1 MYEYIKGSLIEITPT
16 YAVVETH
23 SVGYLIN
30 ISLNTYSKLSE
41 KKDCLL
47 YLHQVIR
54 EDSHILYG
62 FFDKKERE
70 IFESLISV
78 SGIGPN
84 TARMMLSSLSPYEIQ
99 EAIKANNVDLLKS
112 VKGIGAKSA
121 QRIIIDLKD
130 KLGKFDETG
139 EILASQNNT
148 NKEEALSGLV
158 MLGFSKNAVEKV
170 LNKII
175 SENNNLDIE
184 DLIKLAL
191 KRL

>member
-23 SVGYLIN
+23 GVGYLIN

>member
-1 MYEYIKGSLIEITPT
+1 MYEYIKGSLIETTPT

-23 SVGYLIN
+23 GVGYLIN

-84 TARMMLSSLSPYEIQ
+84 TARMMLSSLSPYEIK
-99 EAIKANNVDLLKS
+99 EAIKTNNVNLLKS
-112 VKGIGAKSA
+112 IKGIGAKSA

>member
-1 MYEYIKGSLIEITPT
+1 MYEYIKGNLIEINPT
-16 YAVVETH
+16 YAVVDAH
-23 SVGYLIN
+23 GIGYFIN

-41 KKDCLL
+41 KKECLL
-47 YLHQVIR
+47 YIHQTIR
-54 EDSHILYG
+54 EDAHILYG

-70 IFESLISV
+70 IFELLISV

-84 TARMMLSSLSPYEIQ
+84 TARMMLSSLSSFEIK
-99 EAIKANNVDLLKS
+99 EAINTNNVTLLKS

-130 KLGKFDETG
+130 KLGKFEETG
-139 EILASQNNT
+139 EFLSSQNNT
-148 NKEEALSGLV
+148 NKDEALSGLV

-184 DLIKLAL
+184 ELIKLAL

>member
-1 MYEYIKGSLIEITPT
+1 MYEYIKGNLIETTPT

-23 SVGYLIN
+23 GIGYLIN
-30 ISLNTYSKLSE
+30 ISLNTYSKLSGE
-41 KKDCLL
+41 KECLL
-47 YLHQVIR
+47 YLHQTIR
-54 EDSHILYG
+54 EDAHILYG

-70 IFESLISV
+70 VFELLISV

-84 TARMMLSSLSPYEIQ
+84 TARMMLSSLSSCEIQ
-99 EAIKANNVDLLKS
+99 EAIKTNNVTLLKS

-130 KLGKFDETG
+130 KLGKFDESG
-139 EILASQNNT
+139 EFLASQNNT
-148 NKEEALSGLV
+148 NKDEALSGLV

-170 LNKII
+170 LDKII

>member
-1 MYEYIKGSLIEITPT
+1 MYEYIKGNLIEITPT
-16 YAVVETH
+16 YAVVETQGI
-23 SVGYLIN
+23 GYLIN

-41 KKDCLL
+41 KKECLL
-47 YLHQVIR
+47 YIHQTIR
-54 EDSHILYG
+54 EDAHILYG

-70 IFESLISV
+70 IFELLISV

-84 TARMMLSSLSPYEIQ
+84 TARMMLSSLSSYEIQ
-99 EAIKANNVDLLKS
+99 EAIKTNNVSLLKS
-112 VKGIGAKSA
+112 IKGIGTKSA

-130 KLGKFDETG
+130 KLGKFDENG
-139 EILASQNNT
+139 EFLTSQNNT
-148 NKEEALSGLV
+148 NKDEALSGLV

-170 LNKII
+170 LDKII

-184 DLIKLAL
+184 DLIKSAL